1 METQNNTPSANT
13 APSGHNPSPNMKVD
27 DKTLMGIFSY
37 LGPLVIV
44 SYLVAKENPF
54 VRFHIRQ
61 GAVLFVI
68 EVALWILG
76 MILPPLWMII
86 KLLNIAAL
94 IYAILG
100 IVNVVRGLEK
110 KLPLIGDYSRFIPL

>member
-1 METQNNTPSANT
+1 M
-13 APSGHNPSPNMKVD
+13 
-27 DKTLMGIFSY
+27 
-37 LGPLVIV
+37 
-44 SYLVAKENPF
+44 
-54 VRFHIRQ
+54 RFHIRQ

-94 IYAILG
+94 IYVILG
-100 IVNVVRGLEK
+100 VVNVVRGLEK